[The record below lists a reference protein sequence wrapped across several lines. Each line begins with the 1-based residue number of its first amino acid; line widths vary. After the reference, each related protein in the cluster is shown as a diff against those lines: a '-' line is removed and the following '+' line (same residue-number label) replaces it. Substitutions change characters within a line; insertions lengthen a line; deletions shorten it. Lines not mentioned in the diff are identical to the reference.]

1 MTDDAVFNPLLA
13 PSPLPY
19 GVPDYAAIRPEH
31 YLPAFEAAFAEHRA
45 EIEAIATDPADPT
58 FENTLLAL
66 ERAGAQLERV
76 ILAFYTVSSA
86 DATAEIQEI
95 DEKLAPLMS
104 AHNDAVTLDGRLY
117 ARISAVHD
125 RLDQLDLDDEGRRLV
140 ERHLRERTH
149 AGAALD
155 EQAKARLTDLNRR
168 LSELTTQF
176 EKNLLADTNELAVS
190 FAAEA
195 ELDGLSAGEL
205 SAAAEAARERGLDG
219 RYLVTLTLFS
229 GHPYLEQLA
238 DRVSRE
244 RIMTASRARGSRG
257 NANDNSD
264 VLLQIVRLRA
274 ERAELLGYP
283 SHAAYVT
290 ADQTAGTPEAVHR
303 LLRELAVPA
312 ARNAQREKAAL
323 QRLIDES
330 ESTPYALEAHD
341 WAFWTE
347 RVRAAEYDLDAAALR
362 PWFEAERVLIDGV
375 FRAATLL
382 YGLTFRE
389 RADIPAYHPDART
402 FEVFNED
409 GTPLGLYVLDL
420 YTRDT
425 KRGGAWMN
433 SIVKQSRVRGTQPVV
448 VNNLNVPKPA
458 PGQPTLLT
466 LDQVTTLFHEFGHA
480 LHGLFATVTYPHFA
494 ATAVHRDFVEFPSQV
509 NEMWILW
516 PEVLASYAI
525 HHDTGEPLPGHLVD
539 RLRATETFNQGFAT
553 SEYLAA
559 AWLDQAWHSLS
570 AADAAE
576 VTDVRAFEAA
586 ALADIGLDEPA
597 VPTRYSSTY
606 FAHVFS
612 GGYSAGY
619 YSYIW
624 AEVLDA
630 DTVEWFREH
639 GGLLRANG
647 DRFRERLLGVG
658 GSKDP
663 LEAYRDFRGRD
674 AEITPLL
681 ARRGL
686 GA

>member
-1 MTDDAVFNPLLA
+1 MTDADVFNPLLA

-19 GVPDYAAIRPEH
+19 GVPDYAAIEPGH

-45 EIEAIATDPADPT
+45 EVDAIAANPAPPT
-58 FENTLLAL
+58 FENTLLAFEQSGSL
-66 ERAGAQLERV
+66 LERV

-86 DATAEIQEI
+86 DATADIQEI

-104 AHNDAVTLDGRLY
+104 AHTDAVQLDGRLY
-117 ARISAVHD
+117 ARIRSLHSS
-125 RLDQLDLDDEGRRLV
+125 LDDLGLDAEGRRLV
-140 ERHLRERTH
+140 ERHFRERTH

-155 EQAKARLTDLNRR
+155 DGAKARLTDLNRR

-190 FAAEA
+190 FASEA
-195 ELDGLSAGEL
+195 ELDGLTSGEL

-229 GHPYLEQLA
+229 GHPYLAQLT
-238 DRVSRE
+238 DRVSRQ
-244 RIMTASRARGSRG
+244 RIMDASRSRAARG
-257 NANDNSD
+257 NAHDNRD
-264 VLLQIVRLRA
+264 VLRQIVRLRA
-274 ERAELLGYP
+274 ERAELLGYA

-290 ADQTAGTPEAVHR
+290 ADQTAGTPEAVHA
-303 LLRELAVPA
+303 LLRELAAPA
-312 ARNAQREKAAL
+312 ARNAQVEKAAL
-323 QRLIDES
+323 QQLIDET
-330 ESTPYALEAHD
+330 EHAPYAIEAHD
-341 WAFWTE
+341 WAYWTE
-347 RVRAAEYDLDAAALR
+347 QVRAARYDIDASALR
-362 PWFEAERVLIDGV
+362 PWFEAERVLRDGV

-382 YGLTFRE
+382 YGVTFRE
-389 RADIPAYHPDART
+389 RADIPSYHPDART

-409 GTPLGLYVLDL
+409 GSALGLYVLDL

-433 SIVKQSRVRGTQPVV
+433 SIVKQSHLRGTQPVV

-516 PEVLASYAI
+516 PEVLAEYAV
-525 HHDTGEPLPGHLVD
+525 HHETGEPLPAEVVT

-570 AADAAE
+570 RAEADRID
-576 VTDVRAFEAA
+576 DVAAFEAD
-586 ALADIGLDEPA
+586 ALAHIGLDEPA
-597 VPTRYSSTY
+597 IPTRYSSTY

-630 DTVEWFREH
+630 DTVDWFREH
-639 GGLLRANG
+639 GGLTRANG
-647 DRFRERLLGVG
+647 DRFRRSLLGVG
-658 GSKDP
+658 GAKDP

-674 AEITPLL
+674 ADIGPLL
-681 ARRGL
+681 KRRGL
-686 GA
+686 DA